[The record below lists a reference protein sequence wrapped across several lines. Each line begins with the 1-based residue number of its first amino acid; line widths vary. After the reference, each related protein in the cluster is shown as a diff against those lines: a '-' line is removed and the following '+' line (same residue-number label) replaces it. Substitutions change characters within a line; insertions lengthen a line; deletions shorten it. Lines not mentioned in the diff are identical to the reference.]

1 MNFTLVKCKV
11 MKEKDW
17 EYSSP
22 KRLALKDYLEPTK
35 SSKGSKLQA
44 QAYIE
49 ENSIGIKRKGMDSSS
64 GLMDSTTSDNGGR
77 ATDMARDSG
86 ITVKETAI
94 MENGSEEEE
103 KDTASISQK
112 VTN

>member
-1 MNFTLVKCKV
+1 M
-11 MKEKDW
+11 
-17 EYSSP
+17 
-22 KRLALKDYLEPTK
+22 KDYLEPTK

-86 ITVKETAI
+86 LTVKETAI
-94 MENGSEEEE
+94 MENGSKEEE